1 MRRPL
6 LQRLVLVA
14 GLAWSMGCGDG
25 DGTGTFVRVK
35 LTGTVS
41 QAAPI
46 RSIALD
52 LRMGGAT
59 SSTTFEAPSQADIK
73 LPTDAIL
80 EIGAGEGT
88 LVIAARAL
96 AADGTVLGT
105 GVGSGDVIRNRT
117 TEIPVVFGGAAYDA
131 GIDAAALDG
140 AHLDSAI
147 DATGGPGLDTSK
159 DTSTVDMGAD
169 RASVSPVDLDEDV
182 PATGGVSGAGGAGG
196 AGSPAG
202 GSGGTSPDSG
212 AGGVQSGTG
221 GTSSGGGGAQTG
233 SGGSGTGG
241 LGPDAAVT
249 SHRLTASPLSL
260 DFGVVVPGTTSP
272 TQSLTIS
279 NDGDAA
285 SPPLVVSL
293 AGGKGF
299 VITQDRCT
307 GVTLGLNEACTLTL
321 AFTPATAG
329 IMQQDGAVGAAGET
343 GVTFHLNGAGA
354 GTKAELLL
362 TPSAVDFRQVD
373 VGTSASADFTLRNIG
388 TADAGTITVGT
399 SASPAFRITND
410 SCGGKSLAGQGSCFF
425 TLVFTPTTYGP
436 AAVAVTAT
444 SSSGLSAAANVIGI
458 GRDFV
463 AVTVLFAGNGSGT
476 VTGLGLSCASSA
488 GTCSLNVPRT
498 DASAVYAV
506 LASAGPGSTFTGWSG
521 AGCLGTGPC
530 SISLTAPSTVTAT
543 FELPWVQLSVA
554 KTGSGA
560 GTVTSDLYGI
570 ACGATCSANV
580 PASTTITLTATAD
593 TGSSFVGWTGGGC
606 SGVGPC
612 VVTVSS
618 AMTVTA
624 EFVAG
629 IYTVGVT
636 KTGTGSGTVQSSDG
650 SISCGTVCSASLE
663 YGDTITL
670 NATPDDNSTFSGWS
684 DSGCTGTGPCTV
696 NVTAATTI
704 TAKFMLKRF
713 TLVVKLE
720 GTGEG
725 KVASDP
731 GKISCGEACSGEFE
745 YGTEVTLTP
754 TWANGSAF
762 AGWAGPRCKDIG
774 PCTVRVTTDI
784 TATAIFNTGFSCS
797 IIGTARSCVGAREYP
812 VGASD
817 FASCRAGCESALQ
830 RNLSS
835 TGCWTFNPDG
845 KCVCTTGVLTEGG
858 TLWGGACGG
867 LPRL

>member
-1 MRRPL
+1 
-6 LQRLVLVA
+6 
-14 GLAWSMGCGDG
+14 MGCGDG
-25 DGTGTFVRVK
+25 DATGTFVRVK

-46 RSIALD
+46 RRIALD

-59 SSTTFEAPSQADIK
+59 SSTTFEAPSRADIE

-88 LVIAARAL
+88 LLIAARAL
-96 AADGTVLGT
+96 AADGTELGT
-105 GVGSGDVIRNRT
+105 GAGSGDVVRNRT
-117 TEIPVVFGGAAYDA
+117 TEIAVIFGSAVHDA
-131 GIDAAALDG
+131 GIDAAALDS
-140 AHLDSAI
+140 APLDSAI
-147 DATGGPGLDTSK
+147 DGTGGPALDTSK
-159 DTSTVDMGAD
+159 DTRTLDMGAD
-169 RASVSPVDLDEDV
+169 HASASPVDLDEDV
-182 PATGGVSGAGGAGG
+182 PATGGVSGAGGVSGTGGVSGAGGAGG
-196 AGSPAG
+196 AGSPDG
-202 GSGGTSPDSG
+202 GSGGTRPDSG

-221 GTSSGGGGAQTG
+221 GTSTGSGGAQTG

-241 LGPDAAVT
+241 LGPDAAVA
-249 SHRLTASPLSL
+249 SHQLTVMPPSL

-272 TQSLTIS
+272 TQSLTIT

-299 VITQDRCT
+299 VITQDRCA
-307 GVTLGLNEACTLTL
+307 GVPLGLKETCTLTF
-321 AFTPATAG
+321 AFTPATTG
-329 IMQQDGAVGAAGET
+329 VMQQDGTVGTASET

-373 VGTSASADFTLRNIG
+373 VGASASADFTLRNIG
-388 TADAGTITVGT
+388 TVDAGTITVGT

-410 SCGGKSLAGQGSCFF
+410 SCSGQSLAGQGSCFF
-425 TLVFTPTTYGP
+425 TLVFTPTTYGS

-444 SSSGLSAAANVIGI
+444 SSSNLSAGANVIGV

-463 AVTVLFAGNGSGT
+463 AVTVLFAGNGGGT
-476 VTGLGLSCASSA
+476 VTGLGLSCASNA

-498 DASAVYAV
+498 DASAVYTV
-506 LASAGPGSTFTGWSG
+506 SASAGPGSTFTGWSG
-521 AGCLGTGPC
+521 AGCSGTGLC
-530 SISLTAPSTVTAT
+530 NIALAAPSTVTAT
-543 FELPWVQLSVA
+543 FELPSVQLSVA

-570 ACGATCSANV
+570 VCGATCNANV
-580 PASTTITLTATAD
+580 PASTAITLTATAD
-593 TGSSFVGWTGGGC
+593 PGSSFAGWTGGGC

-618 AMTVTA
+618 ATTVTA

-636 KTGTGSGTVQSSDG
+636 KTGTGTGTVQSSDG
-650 SISCGTVCSASLE
+650 IINCGSSCSASLE

-670 NATPDDNSTFSGWS
+670 SATPDDNSTFSGWS
-684 DSGCTGTGPCTV
+684 YSGCTGTGPCTI
-696 NVTAATTI
+696 NVTAATTV

-713 TLVVKLE
+713 TVVVKLT

-731 GKISCGEACSGEFE
+731 GKISCGEVCSGEFE

-754 TWANGSAF
+754 SSAIGSTF
-762 AGWAGPRCKDIG
+762 AGWAGPRCKETG

-784 TATAIFNTGFSCS
+784 TATAVFNTGFSCS
-797 IIGTARSCVGAREYP
+797 IIPTARSCDGTREYP
-812 VGASD
+812 VSASD
-817 FASCRAGCESALQ
+817 FATCRAACENALP
-830 RNLSS
+830 RNQSVA
-835 TGCWTFNPDG
+835 GCWTFNPDG
-845 KCVCTTGVLTEGG
+845 KCICTNGALAEGG